1 MKKILLFGFTDKK
14 GGIESFLLDFIKH
27 VDRNSFSFDCIVN
40 TSVVAYEKELLEL
53 GVGVYHLPMR
63 SKAPL
68 KFKKEC
74 HNFFKKKATEY
85 DAIWVNVCSLAN
97 IDYLKY
103 AKKYGIPKRII
114 HCHNSQNM
122 DSKARGILHRFN
134 RLFIRYYATDFW
146 TCSDKASEW
155 FYNMAIRN
163 SSKYYVFEN
172 SVDLDKYR
180 FNPELR
186 HMIREKL
193 NISKDTLILGNVGRL
208 HPQKNQSFLID
219 VFNRFHCEHV
229 DSKLWIIGQGELRSS
244 LEKKV
249 NNLGLDD
256 SVYFFG
262 EVSNI
267 NEIYQGM
274 DFFVFPSLYEGMSI
288 ALLEAQANGL
298 TCIISLG
305 NPENS
310 VLNDNVFRIET
321 FDEDIWVD
329 RIQKSSIKRA
339 DTNKLRGSEHD
350 INIQIQKFEEIF
362 R

>member
-1 MKKILLFGFTDKK
+1 
-14 GGIESFLLDFIKH
+14 
-27 VDRNSFSFDCIVN
+27 
-40 TSVVAYEKELLEL
+40 
-53 GVGVYHLPMR
+53 
-63 SKAPL
+63 
-68 KFKKEC
+68 
-74 HNFFKKKATEY
+74 
-85 DAIWVNVCSLAN
+85 
-97 IDYLKY
+97 
-103 AKKYGIPKRII
+103 
-114 HCHNSQNM
+114 M

-163 SSKYYVFEN
+163 SSNYYVFEN

-193 NISKDTLILGNVGRL
+193 NISKNTLILGNVGRL

-274 DFFVFPSLYEGMSI
+274 DFFVFPSLYEGMSV

-329 RIQKSSIKRA
+329 QIQKSSIKRA